1 MERTGMARGYHYVR
15 FTWWKEVDLKEV
27 ATSLGGSFGVKVM
40 NMPGDMRELS
50 LYKDL
55 REELK
60 VKADTLGAILSPI
73 RAVLYQKE
81 QAPFTVRDVELRK
94 KIMELYPRDRPTPFP
109 MFYSEEPKF
118 EVAE

>member
-1 MERTGMARGYHYVR
+1 MARGYHYVR
-15 FTWWKEVDLKEV
+15 FTWWNEVDLKEV
-27 ATSLGGSFGVKVM
+27 ATILGGSFGVKTM
-40 NMPGDMRELS
+40 NMPGDNRELS
-50 LYKDL
+50 LYKDM

-81 QAPFTVRDVELRK
+81 QEPFTVRDVELRK
-94 KIMELYPRDRPTPFP
+94 KILELYPRDRPTPFP